1 MPANPVPRGLRT
13 VTASLTVKGAKQAI
27 EFYKN
32 AFGAELL
39 MKMESPTGGIGHAEL
54 KIGDSVIFLN
64 DEFPQGNSKSPI
76 TLGGT
81 TGGIQLYVNDV
92 DSSFKRAVDAGAKP
106 AMPPMDMFWGDR
118 MSQVTDPFGHA
129 WGISTHKEDLSQA
142 EMEKRAAEFWQS
154 MAAGQKA

>member
-1 MPANPVPRGLRT
+1 MAVEPVPRGLRT

-39 MKMESPTGGIGHAEL
+39 MKMESPDGGIGHAEL

-64 DEFPQGNSKSPI
+64 DEFPQGNSKSPV

-92 DSSFKRAVDAGAKP
+92 DSSFKRAIDAVANHRSLRPRLGNLH
-106 AMPPMDMFWGDR
+106 
-118 MSQVTDPFGHA
+118 SQRRSNPSRNGKTRRR
-129 WGISTHKEDLSQA
+129 ILA
-142 EMEKRAAEFWQS
+142 ENGRRPKS
-154 MAAGQKA
+154 LTTI

>member
-1 MPANPVPRGLRT
+1 MAVESVPRGLRT

-27 EFYKN
+27 EFYKG

-39 MKMESPTGGIGHAEL
+39 MKMESPDGSIGHAEL

-64 DEFPQGNSKSPI
+64 DEFPQGNSKSPV

-92 DSSFKRAVDAGAKP
+92 DASFKRAVDAGAKT

-118 MSQVTDPFGHA
+118 MSQVIDPFGHA
-129 WGISTHKEDLSQA
+129 WGISTHKEDLTQA
-142 EMEKRAAEFWQS
+142 EMEKRAAEFWQK